1 MSRRCV
7 SVDVPGDLTVKA
19 GSKARRGSGWYEV
32 LARVGLVAKGISF
45 GLVGVLALKLALGSG
60 GHATSRQGAL
70 KEVAQHPFGEVVLIA
85 LAAGFAAYALWR
97 LIEGFAAPGDDKKK
111 WSKRLGGTG
120 RAAIYAAL
128 TFSALKLV
136 IGAGGGG
143 QSQDQK
149 AHKTA
154 AVVLAWPAGTWLV
167 GIAGAVVVGVGLFQ
181 FWRAFSRKFEERWRG
196 MGRDAKR
203 WFVPLGIAGHVARGI
218 VFGLI
223 GVFVIKAAVDYNPK
237 DAIGLDGALQK
248 LAHASY
254 GPWLLGLTAAG
265 VVCYALYCFVDAR
278 YRDVSA

>member
-1 MSRRCV
+1 
-7 SVDVPGDLTVKA
+7 VDVPGDLGVKA
-19 GSKARRGSGWYEV
+19 GAKARRGSGWYEV
-32 LARVGLVAKGISF
+32 LARGGLVAKGISF

-60 GHATSRQGAL
+60 GQTTSRQGAL
-70 KEVAQHPFGEVVLIA
+70 REVAQHPFGKVVLVA
-85 LAAGFAAYALWR
+85 LAVGFAAYALWR
-97 LIEGFAAPGDDKKK
+97 LIEGFATDGDEKKK
-111 WSKRLGGTG
+111 WGKRLGGLG
-120 RAAIYAAL
+120 RAAIYGAL

-143 QSQDQK
+143 ESQDQK
-149 AHKTA
+149 AHRTA
-154 AVVLAWPAGTWLV
+154 AMVLGWPGGTWLV
-167 GIAGAVVVGVGLFQ
+167 GIAGAAIVGAGLFQ

-223 GVFVIKAAVDYNPK
+223 GIFVMKAARDYNPK
-237 DAIGLDGALQK
+237 AAIGLDGALQK

>member
-1 MSRRCV
+1 
-7 SVDVPGDLTVKA
+7 VDVPGDLTVKA

-32 LARVGLVAKGISF
+32 LARTGLVAKGISF

-60 GHATSRQGAL
+60 GQATSREGAL
-70 KEVAQHPFGEVVLIA
+70 KQVAQHPFGEVVLIA

-97 LIEGFAAPGDDKKK
+97 LIEGFATEGDAKKK
-111 WSKRLGGTG
+111 WSKRLGGIG

-128 TFSALKLV
+128 TFSAVKLV
-136 IGAGGGG
+136 LGAGGGSG
-143 QSQDQK
+143 SQDQK
-149 AHKTA
+149 AHRTA
-154 AVVLAWPAGTWLV
+154 AMLLSWPAGTWIV
-167 GIAGAVVVGVGLFQ
+167 GIAGAVVVGVGLYQ
-181 FWRAFSRKFEERWRG
+181 FWRAFTRKFEDRWRG
-196 MGRDAKR
+196 MGLDAKR

-223 GVFVIKAAVDYNPK
+223 GVFVIKAARDYNPK

>member
-1 MSRRCV
+1 
-7 SVDVPGDLTVKA
+7 VDVPGDLTVKA
-19 GSKARRGSGWYEV
+19 GAKARRGSGWYAT

-60 GHATSRQGAL
+60 GQATSRQGAL
-70 KEVAQHPFGEVVLIA
+70 RQVAEHPFGEVVLIA

-97 LIEGFAAPGDDKKK
+97 LIEGFATEGDEKKK
-111 WSKRLGGTG
+111 WGKRLGGLG

-136 IGAGGGG
+136 IGADDGG
-143 QSQDQK
+143 SQDQK

-154 AVVLAWPAGTWLV
+154 ATVLGWPAGTWLV

-181 FWRAFSRKFEERWRG
+181 FWRAFSCKFEERWRG

-223 GVFVIKAAVDYNPK
+223 GVFVINAALDYNPK

>member
-1 MSRRCV
+1 
-7 SVDVPGDLTVKA
+7 VDVPGDLGVKA
-19 GSKARRGSGWYEV
+19 GAKARRGSGWYEV

-45 GLVGVLALKLALGSG
+45 GLVGVLALELALGSG
-60 GHATSRQGAL
+60 GQATSRQGAL
-70 KEVAQHPFGEVVLIA
+70 KQLAQHPFGKVVLVA

-97 LIEGFAAPGDDKKK
+97 LVESFATQGDEKKK
-111 WSKRLGGTG
+111 WGKRLGGIG

-136 IGAGGGG
+136 IGAAGGGE
-143 QSQDQK
+143 SQDQK
-149 AHKTA
+149 AHRTA
-154 AVVLAWPAGTWLV
+154 AMALGWPGGTWLV
-167 GIAGAVVVGVGLFQ
+167 GIAGAAIVGAGLFQ
-181 FWRAFSRKFEERWRG
+181 FWRAFSRKFEDRWRG
-196 MGRDAKR
+196 MGHDAKR

-223 GVFVIKAAVDYNPK
+223 GIFVIKAARDYNPK
-237 DAIGLDGALQK
+237 DAIGLDGALEK

>member
-1 MSRRCV
+1 
-7 SVDVPGDLTVKA
+7 VDVPGDLTVKTGA
-19 GSKARRGSGWYEV
+19 KARRGSGWYEA
-32 LARVGLVAKGISF
+32 LARVGLVAKGISY

-60 GHATSRQGAL
+60 GDATSRTGAL
-70 KEVAQHPFGEVVLIA
+70 KQVAQQPFGEVVLIA

-111 WSKRLGGTG
+111 WSKRLGGIG

-128 TFSALKLV
+128 TFSALKIV

-143 QSQDQK
+143 SQNQQ

-167 GIAGAVVVGVGLFQ
+167 GVAGAVLVGVGLFQ
-181 FWRAFSRKFEERWRG
+181 FWRAFSRNFEERWRG
-196 MGRDAKR
+196 MGRDARR

-278 YRDVSA
+278 YRDVAA

>member
-1 MSRRCV
+1 
-7 SVDVPGDLTVKA
+7 VKA
-19 GSKARRGSGWYEV
+19 GAKARRGSGWYEA
-32 LARVGLVAKGISF
+32 LARVGLVAKGISY

-60 GHATSRQGAL
+60 GDATSRTGAL
-70 KEVAQHPFGEVVLIA
+70 KQVAQQPFGEVVLIA

-136 IGAGGGG
+136 VGAAGGQ

-154 AVVLAWPAGTWLV
+154 AVDLAWPAGTWLV
-167 GIAGAVVVGVGLFQ
+167 GVAGAILVGVGLFQ

-223 GVFVIKAAVDYNPK
+223 GVFVIRAAVDYNPK

-278 YRDVSA
+278 YRDVAA